1 MNDTSVDLD
10 PDWGSVPAPASNRWG
25 EEIPDLSDF
34 FYVSAAPTDVKTLHE
49 ETITAA
55 TGEWW
60 NFGPLEYWVAGVDVD
75 AANELADKYCSPQGY
90 PGGDVQRRLF
100 GIRTHGQV
108 PPGNGR

>member
-49 ETITAA
+49 EGITVAA
-55 TGEWW
+55 HE
-60 NFGPLEYWVAGVDVD
+60 
-75 AANELADKYCSPQGY
+75 
-90 PGGDVQRRLF
+90 
-100 GIRTHGQV
+100 
-108 PPGNGR
+108 